1 VNRFLRA
8 TISALLTFAC
18 GSTSGVTATGS
29 GVAVSVMVGTQSY
42 ACSAVQPHTGG
53 SAGVGGSVSTGGA
66 PGTGGALATG
76 GKAAT
81 GGASASPG
89 NTANCIAALSK
100 DVALKNVAAQQGIT
114 IKTLATKMCADPNI
128 LSRYP

>member
-1 VNRFLRA
+1 MNQFLRA
-8 TISALLTFAC
+8 TLSTLLTFAC
-18 GSTSGVTATGS
+18 GSTGGATATSS

-53 SAGVGGSVSTGGA
+53 AAGIGGSVSTGGS

-76 GKAAT
+76 GKATT
-81 GGASASPG
+81 GGSSAFPG

-100 DVALKNVAAQQGIT
+100 DAALKNVAAQQGIT

>member
-1 VNRFLRA
+1 MNRFLRA
-8 TISALLTFAC
+8 TLSALLTFAC
-18 GSTSGVTATGS
+18 DSTSGATATSS

-53 SAGVGGSVSTGGA
+53 SAGIGGSLATGGG

-76 GKAAT
+76 GKVST
-81 GGASASPG
+81 GGASSSPG
-89 NTANCIAALSK
+89 NLANCIAALSK
-100 DVALKNVAAQQGIT
+100 DAGIKNVAAQMGIT
-114 IKTLATKMCADPNI
+114 VKSLATKECADPNI

>member
-1 VNRFLRA
+1 MNRFLRA

-53 SAGVGGSVSTGGA
+53 SAGIGGA

-76 GKAAT
+76 GKAST
-81 GGASASPG
+81 GGTSASPG
-89 NTANCIAALSK
+89 NLANCIAALSK
-100 DVALKNVAAQQGIT
+100 DAALKNVAAQQGIA